1 MVKIWFGTRGIHR
14 NGCNPAIAMSSGI
27 NLPKLLFVSVG
38 ILCLNTPRSGAEDR
52 AGEDWWSLQPL
63 LTVVPPDNGQE
74 HVIDS
79 FVARKLR
86 EHGLEISPMA
96 SPRAQMRRLYFD
108 LVGMPPS
115 VEEVRAFEVDPTDE
129 TYLRIVND
137 LLASPH
143 YGERWARHWLDVAR
157 FGESDGFERNSP
169 RNNLWPYRD
178 WVIKALNEDMPYDQF
193 ARMQI
198 AGDHLRPGFE
208 GMSAVAF
215 LTAGLHNTVIG
226 SSEFMR
232 RTARQDELE
241 DITGTVGQT
250 FLGLTVNCARC
261 HDHKYD
267 PISQREYYQLAST
280 LRGVY
285 RREQEVE
292 DSTALAQK
300 VAAGK
305 RLDEISKRVGEI
317 EKMGRE
323 RVLFRRA
330 GSEEVKAPAL
340 PQPLA
345 RWEFEGDLKD
355 GLGGLHGKAMGGA
368 RVENGALVLDGSS
381 GFVKTEPLAGDVTEK
396 TLEAWVQLDTLEQK
410 GGGVIGLQTNDG
422 ATFDS
427 IVFGERTARAWMAG
441 SNRFERSE
449 VHGGAPEEEAHKTAV
464 HVAIVYQAD
473 GTITRYR
480 NGLPYD
486 QSYKSKI
493 QFYASGQAHL
503 VFGLRHGTK
512 PGAGTLLRGKVLRA
526 QFYDRALTPGAVA
539 ASAGAESN
547 FVSDTELLSSLGPTE
562 RKERERLRAEAAR
575 IREGIAS
582 IKGSKRKVYTVRA
595 DTHPGPARL
604 LERGHALKRK
614 EEVPPGGVAALR
626 GPSAQFGL
634 AANAPDA
641 ARRRKLAEWITAENN
656 PLFTRVMANRLW
668 HLHFG
673 QGLVKTPN
681 DLGFSGGRPSHPLLL
696 DWLAGKLRENGY
708 RLKDMHRLIVTS
720 RAYRQSSRP
729 SEQAGKVDGDNRLL
743 WRKSPVRLDAESLRD
758 AMLVISG
765 LLNRERGGPGFRDV
779 TLHNNNGTT
788 YYFPFDKEGD
798 PNLNRRTIYRF
809 SPRGRRSTILEAFD
823 CPDPSTTA
831 PSRSVTTTPLQA
843 LALLN
848 NDFALRMARGL
859 ARRVKDET
867 GNDLRRQVERSFELA
882 YGRNAAEKE
891 LRLAVEFATEHG
903 MAALGRV
910 LLNSNEF
917 VVLD

>member
-14 NGCNPAIAMSSGI
+14 NGCNPVIAMSSGI
-27 NLPKLLFVSVG
+27 SLPKLLFVSVG

-63 LTVVPPDNGQE
+63 LKVVPPDNDQE

-96 SPRAQMRRLYFD
+96 SPRVQMRRLYFD

-129 TYLRIVND
+129 TYLRVVDD

-157 FGESDGFERNSP
+157 FGESDGFERNGP

-330 GSEEVKAPAL
+330 GSEEVTAPVL

-355 GLGGLHGKAMGGA
+355 GLGGLHGKAMGDA

-396 TLEAWVQLDTLEQK
+396 TLEAWVQLETLEQK
-410 GGGVIGLQTNDG
+410 GGGVIGLQSNDG

-449 VHGGAPEEEAHKTAV
+449 VHGGAPEQEAHKTAV
-464 HVAIVYQAD
+464 HVAIVYQSD

-486 QSYKSKI
+486 QSYRSKI
-493 QFYASGQAHL
+493 QSYAHGQAHL

-512 PGAGTLLRGKVLRA
+512 PGAGTLL
-526 QFYDRALTPGAVA
+526 
-539 ASAGAESN
+539 
-547 FVSDTELLSSLGPTE
+547 
-562 RKERERLRAEAAR
+562 
-575 IREGIAS
+575 
-582 IKGSKRKVYTVRA
+582 
-595 DTHPGPARL
+595 
-604 LERGHALKRK
+604 
-614 EEVPPGGVAALR
+614 
-626 GPSAQFGL
+626 
-634 AANAPDA
+634 
-641 ARRRKLAEWITAENN
+641 
-656 PLFTRVMANRLW
+656 
-668 HLHFG
+668 
-673 QGLVKTPN
+673 
-681 DLGFSGGRPSHPLLL
+681 
-696 DWLAGKLRENGY
+696 
-708 RLKDMHRLIVTS
+708 
-720 RAYRQSSRP
+720 
-729 SEQAGKVDGDNRLL
+729 
-743 WRKSPVRLDAESLRD
+743 
-758 AMLVISG
+758 
-765 LLNRERGGPGFRDV
+765 
-779 TLHNNNGTT
+779 
-788 YYFPFDKEGD
+788 
-798 PNLNRRTIYRF
+798 
-809 SPRGRRSTILEAFD
+809 
-823 CPDPSTTA
+823 
-831 PSRSVTTTPLQA
+831 
-843 LALLN
+843 
-848 NDFALRMARGL
+848 
-859 ARRVKDET
+859 
-867 GNDLRRQVERSFELA
+867 
-882 YGRNAAEKE
+882 
-891 LRLAVEFATEHG
+891 
-903 MAALGRV
+903 
-910 LLNSNEF
+910 
-917 VVLD
+917 